1 MWHNQLCI
9 ILATIFPSLV
19 PKYQWQ
25 RQARQG
31 WHLGTAPCYWDS
43 ALRWQLCFFLPSL
56 SLNITFSKFFTM
68 WHTKFICVLLY
79 FAVGTVILV
88 NFVRLFKFCF
98 TEVEF
103 TQLKGIYSIWAQSA
117 FHTLQTNFLH
127 PPKPQKVLWLK
138 GGGDHL
144 FSRSCP

>member
-98 TEVEF
+98 HWSR
-103 TQLKGIYSIWAQSA
+103 IYSIEGNLFNLGSICFPHSA
-117 FHTLQTNFLH
+117 DQFLA
-127 PPKPQKVLWLK
+127 
-138 GGGDHL
+138 
-144 FSRSCP
+144 SS

>member
-1 MWHNQLCI
+1 MWHNQLCR
-9 ILATIFPSLV
+9 ILATIFPSLA

-31 WHLGTAPCYWDS
+31 WHLGTAPCYWYS
-43 ALRWQLCFFLPSL
+43 ALRWQLCFFLASL
-56 SLNITFSKFFTM
+56 SLNIAFSIFFFTM

-98 TEVEF
+98 HWSR
-103 TQLKGIYSIWAQSA
+103 IYSIEGNLFCLGSICFPHSA
-117 FHTLQTNFLH
+117 DQFLA
-127 PPKPQKVLWLK
+127 
-138 GGGDHL
+138 
-144 FSRSCP
+144 SS